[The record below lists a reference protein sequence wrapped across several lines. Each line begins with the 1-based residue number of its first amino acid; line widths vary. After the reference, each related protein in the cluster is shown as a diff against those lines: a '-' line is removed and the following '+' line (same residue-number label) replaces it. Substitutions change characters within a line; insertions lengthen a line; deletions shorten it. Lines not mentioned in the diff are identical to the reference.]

1 MRVFIFIP
9 PHTEIF
15 WLRVTARILSSKY
28 PGSVIVG
35 PTTCGMARQL
45 QKHSVA
51 IIDPPPPRSFDT
63 STLTG
68 RVVAKLHGIVNK
80 PWDQMRVCDM
90 VMMIWDGSPSTIDSF
105 HRATSMGKRVVIIRM
120 VE

>member
-9 PHTEIF
+9 PHTEVF

-45 QKHSVA
+45 QKHA
-51 IIDPPPPRSFDT
+51 ITILDPPPPRHFNTDT
-63 STLTG
+63 LVG
-68 RVVAKLHGIVNK
+68 RVMAKLYGIVCR
-80 PWDQMRVCDM
+80 PWNPMRVCDM
-90 VMMIWDGSPSTIDSF
+90 VMMIWDGSPSTVDNF
-105 HRATSMGKRVVIIRM
+105 HKATSMGKKVVIIRM
-120 VE
+120 EG